1 MIASRLFLKVYLT
14 VLGCLA
20 LVVITLSALTF
31 LGRLDPNRGP
41 LEQGVGK
48 LASSVLSADVPLA
61 QRQSMLDRLSRAFDA
76 DIAIF
81 DAKGRFVQGAGARI
95 ERPDADDP
103 WIEKTDRFRAFRIDM
118 PDGATLVAYVPRRF
132 APPRGHL
139 VGLFLVTALMVGV
152 GAYPV
157 VRHLTRRLDHL
168 RVSVDH
174 WGNGDLTVRA
184 PVHGRD
190 EVAAVARTFNLA
202 ADRIEAL
209 VKSQKSLLANAS
221 HELRSPLARLRLAVE
236 MQELA
241 RSDRTRDEI
250 IRNLA
255 ELDDIVEEILLKS
268 RLSGERPPPLDQ
280 SVDLLALA
288 SEEAAATGA
297 GVEGDAGLIIGNEKL
312 LRRLIRNLLQNAERH
327 GAPPVTVTLAAEG
340 DAAILRI
347 RDHGPGIAPQDRERV
362 FEPFYRPAGRSE
374 ADGGW
379 GLGLSL
385 VAEIARLHGGSVIIE
400 NVEGAGACIL
410 VRIAKGPSGRFL

>member
-1 MIASRLFLKVYLT
+1 MVASRLFLKIYLT

-20 LVVITLSALTF
+20 LVVVTLSALAF
-31 LGRLDPNRGP
+31 LGRLDANRGP
-41 LEQGVGK
+41 LEQGVSK
-48 LASSVLSADVPLA
+48 LASSVLSADVPLP
-61 QRQSMLDRLSRAFDA
+61 QRQAMLDRLSRAFDA

-81 DAKGRFVQGAGARI
+81 DAQGRFVQGAGERI
-95 ERPDADDP
+95 TRPDADDP
-103 WIEKTDRFRAFRIDM
+103 WIEKTDRFRAFRIEL
-118 PDGATLVAYVPRRF
+118 PEGATLIAYVPRRF

-139 VGLFLVTALMVGV
+139 VGLFLLTALLVGL

-168 RVSVDH
+168 RISMDH
-174 WGNGDLTVRA
+174 WGNGDLAVRA
-184 PVHGRD
+184 PVQGHD
-190 EVAAVARTFNLA
+190 EVATVARTFNLA

-236 MQELA
+236 MQDLA
-241 RSDRTRDEI
+241 RTEKTREEI

-268 RLSGERPPPLDQ
+268 RLGGERPPLLDQ
-280 SVDLLALA
+280 SVDLLALV
-288 SEEAAATGA
+288 SEEAALTGA
-297 GVEGDAGLIIGNEKL
+297 TVEGDAGLVIGNEKL

-327 GAPPVTVTLAAEG
+327 GAPPVTATLAAEDG
-340 DAAILRI
+340 KAILRV
-347 RDHGPGIAPQDRERV
+347 RDRGPGIAPDDRDRV

-385 VAEIARLHGGSVIIE
+385 VWEIARLHSGTVDIE
-400 NVEGAGACIL
+400 PVDGPGVCFR
-410 VRIAKGPSGRFL
+410 VTIARGNQAA

>member
-1 MIASRLFLKVYLT
+1 MVASRLFLKIYLT

-20 LVVITLSALTF
+20 LVVVTLSALAF
-31 LGRLDPNRGP
+31 LGRLDANRGP
-41 LEQGVGK
+41 LEQSVSK
-48 LASSVLSADVPLA
+48 LAASVLSADVPLA
-61 QRQSMLDRLSRAFDA
+61 QRQAMLDRLARAFDA

-81 DAKGRFVQGAGARI
+81 DAGGRFVQGAGERIARLDSD
-95 ERPDADDP
+95 DA
-103 WIEKTDRFRAFRIDM
+103 WSRKTDRFRAFRIEL
-118 PDGATLVAYVPRRF
+118 PEGATLIAYVPRRF

-139 VGLFLVTALMVGV
+139 VGLFLLTALLVGL

-168 RVSVDH
+168 RGSMDS
-174 WGNGDLTVRA
+174 WGNGDLSVRA

-209 VKSQKSLLANAS
+209 VTSQKSLLANAS

-241 RSDRTRDEI
+241 RTEKTRDEI

-268 RLSGERPPPLDQ
+268 RLGGERPPPLDQ
-280 SVDLLALA
+280 SVDLLALV
-288 SEEAAATGA
+288 SEEAAVTGA
-297 GVEGDAGLIIGNEKL
+297 AVEGDAEIAIGNEKL

-327 GAPPVTVTLAAEG
+327 GASPVSVTLGVEG
-340 DAAILRI
+340 NAAILRV
-347 RDHGPGIAPQDRERV
+347 RDHGSGIAPEDRARV
-362 FEPFYRPAGRSE
+362 FEPFYRPSGRSE

-385 VAEIARLHGGSVIIE
+385 VWEIARLHRGSVTIE
-400 NVEGAGACIL
+400 DVDGPGVCFRVAID
-410 VRIAKGPSGRFL
+410 KGQSGRVL

>member
-1 MIASRLFLKVYLT
+1 VVASRLFLKIYLT

-20 LVVITLSALTF
+20 LVVVTLSALAF
-31 LGRLDPNRGP
+31 LGRLDANRGP
-41 LEQGVGK
+41 LEQGVSK
-48 LASSVLSADVPLA
+48 LASSVLSADVPLP
-61 QRQSMLDRLSRAFDA
+61 QRQAMLDRLSRAFDA

-81 DAKGRFVQGAGARI
+81 DAQGRFVQGAGERI
-95 ERPDADDP
+95 TRPDADDP
-103 WIEKTDRFRAFRIDM
+103 WIEKTDRFRAFRIEL
-118 PDGATLVAYVPRRF
+118 PEGATLIAYVPRRF

-139 VGLFLVTALMVGV
+139 IGLFLLTALLVGL

-168 RVSVDH
+168 RVSMNH
-174 WGNGDLTVRA
+174 WGNGDLSVRA
-184 PVHGRD
+184 PVQGHD
-190 EVAAVARTFNLA
+190 EVATVARTFNLA

-209 VKSQKSLLANAS
+209 VTSQKSLLANAS

-236 MQELA
+236 MQDLA
-241 RSDRTRDEI
+241 RSEKTRDEI

-268 RLSGERPPPLDQ
+268 RLGGERPPPLDQ

-297 GVEGDAGLIIGNEKL
+297 TVEGDAGMVTGNEKL

-327 GAPPVTVTLAAEG
+327 GAPPVTVTLETE
-340 DAAILRI
+340 DDMAILRV
-347 RDHGPGIAPQDRERV
+347 RDRGPGIASDDRDRV

-385 VAEIARLHGGSVIIE
+385 VWEIARLHGGTVAIE
-400 NVEGAGACIL
+400 EVDGPGACFRVAIT
-410 VRIAKGPSGRFL
+410 KENSGRVV